1 MQFFSI
7 KTNRSHAVIA
17 ALWMSGTL
25 VSFMLMA
32 IGGRQLSGQLSTF
45 QILFFRS
52 MIGLLIVAFLLWRT
66 GWRQIYT
73 KLFRIHALRNIAH
86 FGGQFGWFYGIAYI
100 PLAEVFALE
109 FTVPVW
115 TAVLATVLLGEQIT
129 RARLTAIVFG
139 VLGVILILRPGLAVI
154 NPASLA
160 VLGGALGYALS
171 HTLTRRLALVDT
183 PLTILFYMTL
193 IQLPLGFV
201 TSIFNWTTPSA
212 AMLPWIIVV
221 GVTALSGHYCMA
233 RALALADAIVVVP
246 MDFLRLPLIAFIGA
260 LFYGEPLDWL
270 VLAGGSVM
278 FTGNLVNIQAEGK
291 RSKEFKAAAA
301 RLEN

>member
-1 MQFFSI
+1 M
-7 KTNRSHAVIA
+7 A

-32 IGGRQLSGQLSTF
+32 IGGRQLSGRLTTF

-52 MIGLLIVAFLLWRT
+52 IIGLLIISFLLLRSN
-66 GWRQIYT
+66 WRQIFT
-73 KLFRIHALRNIAH
+73 RHFKIHALRNIAH

-115 TAVLATVLLGEQIT
+115 TAVLATLLLGEQIT
-129 RARLTAIVFG
+129 RARLTAITFG
-139 VLGVILILRPGLAVI
+139 VLGVILILRPGIAVV

-160 VLGGALGYALS
+160 VLGSALGYALS

-193 IQLPLGFV
+193 IQLPLGFA
-201 TSIFNWTTPSA
+201 TSIFDWNTPAVS
-212 AMLPWIIVV
+212 MLPWIIVV

-246 MDFLRLPLIAFIGA
+246 MDFLRLPLIAGIGVI
-260 LFYGEPLDWL
+260 FYGEPLDWL
-270 VLAGGSVM
+270 VLAGGGLM
-278 FTGNLVNIQAEGK
+278 FAGNLVNIQAEK
-291 RSKEFKAAAA
+291 IRHAAKIF
-301 RLEN
+301 R

>member
-1 MQFFSI
+1 MQFDM
-7 KTNRSHAVIA
+7 KTTRSHAVIA

-52 MIGLLIVAFLLWRT
+52 IIGLLIVAFLLWRS

-201 TSIFNWTTPSA
+201 TSIFDWTTPSA

-246 MDFLRLPLIAFIGA
+246 MDFLRLPLIAFVGA

-291 RSKEFKAAAA
+291 RSKELKAAAA

>member
-1 MQFFSI
+1 
-7 KTNRSHAVIA
+7 
-17 ALWMSGTL
+17 MSGTL
-25 VSFMLMA
+25 VSFMAMA
-32 IGGRQLSGQLSTF
+32 IGGRQLSGQLTTF

-52 MIGLLIVAFLLWRT
+52 IIGLLIISFLLGRSS
-66 GWRQIYT
+66 RQQILT
-73 KLFRIHALRNIAH
+73 RHFKIHALRNIAH
-86 FGGQFGWFYGIAYI
+86 FGGQFGWFYGIAFI

-115 TAVLATVLLGEQIT
+115 TAVLAAVLLGEQVT
-129 RARLTAIVFG
+129 RARVTAITFG
-139 VLGVILILRPGLAVI
+139 VMGVILILRPGIAVV

-171 HTLTRRLALVDT
+171 HTLTRRLARVDT

-201 TSIFNWTTPSA
+201 TSIVDWTTPSA

-221 GVTALSGHYCMA
+221 GGTALSGHYCMA

-246 MDFLRLPLIAFIGA
+246 MDFLRLPLIAGIGV

-270 VLAGGSVM
+270 VLAGGGLM
-278 FTGNLVNIQAEGK
+278 FTGNLVNILAEKK
-291 RSKEFKAAAA
+291 RNK
-301 RLEN
+301 RLGDAETTTKL